1 MTREFKDRDGRRFTI
16 SEVSVRRL
24 DEIEAIEK
32 SCFSVPWSY
41 QNLLAQATGKNKL
54 FLCAA
59 DDSGTLGYVGLS
71 MVLDEGY
78 ISNVAVA
85 PEARRRGIADALLY
99 ELARRTRQT
108 LSFLTL
114 EVRVSN
120 APAVALYEKHGF
132 AVVGRRRNY
141 YTQPQ
146 EDALL
151 MTFFFDKKETY
162 TC

>member
-1 MTREFKDRDGRRFTI
+1 MTREFKDRDGCRFTI
-16 SEVSVRRL
+16 SDVSVRRL

-32 SCFSVPWSY
+32 RCFSVPWSY

-54 FLCAA
+54 FLCAT